1 MLLLISMIEI
11 ITISKVSN
19 SIIVISLTPVSEG
32 RIEPPTVMQHPG
44 QLCALRTR
52 LPCFLLYHRCL
63 NLSNFKIRSNTNVL
77 LRYTSFRLLFRRI
90 LRNFFPR
97 AAGENYCTF
106 GALQISCCCRPCNKR
121 PENRSRLLFP
131 LN

>member
-44 QLCALRTR
+44 SFAY
-52 LPCFLLYHRCL
+52 PHGCL
-63 NLSNFKIRSNTNVL
+63 VFI
-77 LRYTSFRLLFRRI
+77 
-90 LRNFFPR
+90 
-97 AAGENYCTF
+97 
-106 GALQISCCCRPCNKR
+106 ISRMLGFVK
-121 PENRSRLLFP
+121 L
-131 LN
+131 

>member
-52 LPCFLLYHRCL
+52 LPCFYYITDAWIC
-63 NLSNFKIRSNTNVL
+63 
-77 LRYTSFRLLFRRI
+77 
-90 LRNFFPR
+90 
-97 AAGENYCTF
+97 
-106 GALQISCCCRPCNKR
+106 QISRYVLIPTFSYVALHFAYCSGVFYVIFSLVQQGKIIVRPVR
-121 PENRSRLLFP
+121 YRYHAVAVHVISDLRIAVDYYFL
-131 LN
+131 